1 MYLGNANRSNGGI
14 PVPTMFGYRL
24 GMMTH
29 RPGFRRQPLTGWETL
44 DSYDKSSRNSMTAA
58 AARPVTTYTPPA
70 LFSEHVATVRVV
82 GVSPPDSRNPYS
94 SHVDRRPSSPT
105 VPATMQAFPRSV
117 VSTLQLMRP
126 EPLASSTGRGW
137 SHHPDESW
145 YSPSSSDGGRR
156 PSQVSNASA
165 PPGGSRRPSTLSNVS
180 YSHTP
185 PHMLGPL
192 PSEVESGQGWSPHR
206 WKPIPWKEKE
216 EEDEAKPS

>member
-14 PVPTMFGYRL
+14 PVPTACGYRL

-29 RPGFRRQPLTGWETL
+29 RPGFLRQPLTGWETL

-70 LFSEHVATVRVV
+70 QFSEHEATVHVL
-82 GVSPPDSRNPYS
+82 PPDSRNPYS

-117 VSTLQLMRP
+117 VSTLQSIGP
-126 EPLASSTGRGW
+126 EPLAISTARRQ
-137 SHHPDESW
+137 SHQPGESW

-165 PPGGSRRPSTLSNVS
+165 PPGGSRRPSTLSNLS
-180 YSHTP
+180 YTDTP
-185 PHMLGPL
+185 PRMLRTL
-192 PSEVESGQGWSPHR
+192 PSGVQGGEGSSTHLWTTVQ
-206 WKPIPWKEKE
+206 WKGTEDG
-216 EEDEAKPS
+216 DEAKPS